1 MNLPIDDLALSMG
14 ITVVES
20 RRLDISYNAV
30 FYRPGRAVY
39 VRAGLDPVTRACA
52 VAHELGHA
60 YYAHDCSTP
69 QAEREA
75 DEWAADHLLH
85 EAEVQRAAYETGFE
99 PAAIA
104 AELGVTPHMLDTWW
118 QLYRTGRTTRI
129 CSLSPQKQPA

>member
-20 RRLDISYNAV
+20 RRLDTSYNAV
-30 FYRPGRAVY
+30 FYRPGLTVY
-39 VRAGLDPVTRACA
+39 VRTGLDPVTRACA
-52 VAHELGHA
+52 VAQGLGHA

-75 DEWAADHLLH
+75 DEWAADHLLN
-85 EAEVQRAAYETGFE
+85 EAAVQRVAYETEFE

-104 AELGVTPHMLDTWW
+104 AELGVTPHMLKTWW
-118 QLYRTGRTTRI
+118 RLYIAGRTTRR
-129 CSLSPQKQPA
+129 CSLSLQKQPA